1 MGLGRKRYGV
11 LASARARG
19 EVQEARGLTLE
30 ACEAVAK
37 QEGDGGGRNRA
48 QNLAGAA
55 EGTGRR
61 RRLRPSWFD
70 SLHGDAAQSE
80 AEAMVCSAGLGAALI
95 DGDTLGGHGCFRVS

>member
-37 QEGDGGGRNRA
+37 QEVDGGGRNRA
-48 QNLAGAA
+48 VKPAGAK
-55 EGTGRR
+55 EETGTTTTIGASPVRFLARGQRR
-61 RRLRPSWFD
+61 EQ
-70 SLHGDAAQSE
+70 GGAGG
-80 AEAMVCSAGLGAALI
+80 GLGLA
-95 DGDTLGGHGCFRVS
+95 